1 MTQRSGAGEAI
12 ANLQIALVLP
22 VYNEVENLRSLTAK
36 IQQVIDGL
44 PVNSEIIYVNDGSHD
59 GSDKVLDEIASED
72 DRIRV
77 IHLSRNFGH
86 SAAVRAGIDHSNAD
100 AVILM
105 DSDGQ
110 DDPLA
115 ILRMVDRWLQG
126 AEVVYAVRVARKE
139 GAWKRCLF
147 SMFYRILG
155 KLSSVK
161 IPKDAGN
168 FGLMDRRVVEQIKN
182 LIEVDRYFP
191 GLRSWT
197 GFRQESIQV
206 ERLER
211 YDDKPRVGLSGL
223 MSLAKTAL
231 FGFSRVPLLAF
242 YGIAFVCAGV
252 SFGLIGFALFHK
264 LFTGLAI
271 PGWTSTTSISAFFG
285 AMNALGIAI
294 LGEYVARIYD
304 QVRARPSYIVARV
317 SRGQV
322 DAHRDSYNLLRE
334 VAELKQIVM
343 ESNGMP
349 NADIPSA
356 DIRSVE
362 SLQLTSANSN
372 RLT

>member
-1 MTQRSGAGEAI
+1 MTRRSRSDESLQ
-12 ANLQIALVLP
+12 NLSISLVLP
-22 VYNEVENLRSLTAK
+22 VYNEVKNLRALTAK
-36 IQQVIDGL
+36 IQGVIEEL
-44 PVNSEIIYVNDGSHD
+44 PVRSEIIFVNDGSFD
-59 GSDKVLDEIASED
+59 GSDVVLDEIAAED

-86 SAAVRAGIDHSNAD
+86 SPAVRAGLDYSKSD

-110 DDPLA
+110 DDPFA
-115 ILRMVDRWLQG
+115 IPRMVDQWLNG
-126 AEVVYAVRVARKE
+126 ADVVYAVRVARKE

-147 SMFYRILG
+147 SLFYRILG
-155 KLSSVK
+155 KLSSVR

-168 FGLMDRRVVEQIKN
+168 FGLMDRRVVEQIQN
-182 LIEVDRYFP
+182 LIEVDRYIP

-211 YDDKPRVGLSGL
+211 YDDKPRVSLGGL

-242 YGIAFVCAGV
+242 YGIAFVCAAV
-252 SFGLIGFALFHK
+252 SLGIIGFALFHK
-264 LFTGLAI
+264 LFTGQAI
-271 PGWTSTTSISAFFG
+271 PGWASTTSISAFFG

-317 SRGQV
+317 SNSQS
-322 DAHRDSYNLLRE
+322 DKYQDSYRLLRE
-334 VAELKQIVM
+334 VADLREIAI
-343 ESNGMP
+343 ESTRNP
-349 NADIPSA
+349 NADMTPV
-356 DIRSVE
+356 RP
-362 SLQLTSANSN
+362 LQQAIVD
-372 RLT
+372 

>member
-1 MTQRSGAGEAI
+1 MNLPPDLTGSI
-12 ANLQIALVLP
+12 ANLRVSIVLP
-22 VYNEVENLRSLTAK
+22 VFNEVENLRTLTTK
-36 IQQVIDGL
+36 ICQVLDQL
-44 PVNSEIIYVNDGSHD
+44 AVESEIIFVNDGSYD
-59 GSDKVLDEIASED
+59 GSAEVLDTIASESE
-72 DRIRV
+72 RIRV

-86 SAAVRAGIDHSNAD
+86 SAAVRAGLDQTDSD

-115 ILRMVDRWLQG
+115 IPRMVDRWLQG

-139 GAWKRCLF
+139 GFWKRCLF
-147 SMFYRILG
+147 SLFYRILG

-161 IPKDAGN
+161 IPRDAGN
-168 FGLMDRRVVEQIKN
+168 FGLMDRRVVEQIQQ

-197 GFRQESIQV
+197 GFRQESLQV

-211 YDDKPRVGLSGL
+211 YDDTPRVRLSGL
-223 MSLAKTAL
+223 LSLAKTAL

-242 YGIAFVCAGV
+242 YGIALVCAGV

-304 QVRARPSYIVARV
+304 QVRARPSYIIARI
-317 SRGQV
+317 SGGS
-322 DAHRDSYNLLRE
+322 DSKNQESLALLRE
-334 VAELKQIVM
+334 IAELKQVLIDT
-343 ESNGMP
+343 NNQR
-349 NADIPSA
+349 NANHASARHLQPSI
-356 DIRSVE
+356 DD
-362 SLQLTSANSN
+362 
-372 RLT
+372 

>member
-1 MTQRSGAGEAI
+1 MKQHPDLGESI
-12 ANLQIALVLP
+12 DSLRINLILP
-22 VYNEVENLRSLTAK
+22 VYNEVENLRSLTAR
-36 IQQVIDGL
+36 IQSVIAQL
-44 PVNSEIIYVNDGSHD
+44 TVKSEIIYVNDGSRD
-59 GSDKVLDEIASED
+59 GSAEVLDQIASED

-77 IHLSRNFGH
+77 VHLSRNFGH
-86 SAAVRAGIDHSNAD
+86 SAAVRAGLDQSDAD

-115 ILRMVDRWLQG
+115 IPRMVDRWIQG

-147 SMFYRILG
+147 SLFYRILG

-161 IPKDAGN
+161 IPRDAGN
-168 FGLMDRRVVEQIKN
+168 FGLMDRRVVEQIKQ
-182 LIEVDRYFP
+182 LIEVDRYIP

-211 YDDKPRVGLSGL
+211 YDDKPRVSLSGL
-223 MSLAKTAL
+223 LSLAKTAL

-242 YGIAFVCAGV
+242 YGIALVCAGV
-252 SFGLIGFALFHK
+252 SFGLVGYALFHK

-304 QVRARPSYIVARV
+304 QVRARPSYIIARISDGRV
-317 SRGQV
+317 SKNPESL
-322 DAHRDSYNLLRE
+322 DLLRE
-334 VAELKQIVM
+334 IAELKQVVID
-343 ESNGMP
+343 SKN
-349 NADIPSA
+349 NR
-356 DIRSVE
+356 RSEPISVRT
-362 SLQLTSANSN
+362 LQPAVDD
-372 RLT
+372 

>member
-1 MTQRSGAGEAI
+1 MNQHPGLNESIDSRRITLI
-12 ANLQIALVLP
+12 LP
-22 VYNEVENLRSLTAK
+22 VYNEVENLRSLTSL
-36 IQQVIDGL
+36 IQKVLDEL
-44 PVNSEIIYVNDGSHD
+44 PVKSEIIYVNDGSYD
-59 GSDKVLDEIASED
+59 GSTEVLDRIASED

-77 IHLSRNFGH
+77 VHLSRNFGH
-86 SAAVRAGIDHSNAD
+86 SAAVRAGLDQSDAD

-115 ILRMVDRWLQG
+115 IPRMVDRWIKG

-147 SMFYRILG
+147 SLFYRILG

-168 FGLMDRRVVEQIKN
+168 FGLMDRRVVEQIQQ
-182 LIEVDRYFP
+182 LIEVDRYIP

-211 YDDKPRVGLSGL
+211 YDEKPRVSLSGL
-223 MSLAKTAL
+223 LSLAKTAL

-242 YGIAFVCAGV
+242 YGIALVCAGV
-252 SFGLIGFALFHK
+252 SFGLIGYALFHK
-264 LFTGLAI
+264 IFTGLAI

-304 QVRARPSYIVARV
+304 QVRARPSYIVARISNGRV
-317 SRGQV
+317 LNNQ
-322 DAHRDSYNLLRE
+322 DSLDLLRE
-334 VAELKQIVM
+334 ITELKQVVID
-343 ESNGMP
+343 SNHKRKIDRATVR
-349 NADIPSA
+349 N
-356 DIRSVE
+356 
-362 SLQLTSANSN
+362 LQPTVDD
-372 RLT
+372 

>member
-1 MTQRSGAGEAI
+1 MNQHPGLNESIDSRRITLI
-12 ANLQIALVLP
+12 LP
-22 VYNEVENLRSLTAK
+22 VYNEVENLRSLTSL
-36 IQQVIDGL
+36 IQKVLDEL
-44 PVNSEIIYVNDGSHD
+44 PVKSEIIYVNDGSYD
-59 GSDKVLDEIASED
+59 GSTEVLDRIASED

-77 IHLSRNFGH
+77 VHLSRNFGH
-86 SAAVRAGIDHSNAD
+86 SAAVRAGLDQSDAD

-115 ILRMVDRWLQG
+115 IPRMVDRWIKG

-147 SMFYRILG
+147 SLFYRILG

-168 FGLMDRRVVEQIKN
+168 FGLMDRRVVEQIQQ
-182 LIEVDRYFP
+182 LIEVDRYIP

-211 YDDKPRVGLSGL
+211 YDDKPRVSLSGL
-223 MSLAKTAL
+223 LSLAKTAL

-242 YGIAFVCAGV
+242 YGIALVCAGV
-252 SFGLIGFALFHK
+252 SFGLIGYALFHK

-304 QVRARPSYIVARV
+304 QVRARPSYIVARISNGRV
-317 SRGQV
+317 LNNQ
-322 DAHRDSYNLLRE
+322 DSLDLLRE
-334 VAELKQIVM
+334 ITELKQVVID
-343 ESNGMP
+343 SNHKRKTDRGTVR
-349 NADIPSA
+349 N
-356 DIRSVE
+356 
-362 SLQLTSANSN
+362 LQPTVDD
-372 RLT
+372 

>member
-1 MTQRSGAGEAI
+1 MNQHPGLNESIDSRRITLI
-12 ANLQIALVLP
+12 LP
-22 VYNEVENLRSLTAK
+22 VYNEVENLRSLTSL
-36 IQQVIDGL
+36 IQKVLDEL
-44 PVNSEIIYVNDGSHD
+44 PVKSEIVYVNDGSYD
-59 GSDKVLDEIASED
+59 GSTEVLDRIASED

-77 IHLSRNFGH
+77 VHLSRNFGH
-86 SAAVRAGIDHSNAD
+86 SAAVRAGLDQSDAD

-115 ILRMVDRWLQG
+115 IPRMVDRWIQG

-147 SMFYRILG
+147 SLFYRILG

-168 FGLMDRRVVEQIKN
+168 FGLMDRRVVEQIQQ
-182 LIEVDRYFP
+182 LIEVDRYIP

-211 YDDKPRVGLSGL
+211 YDDKPRVSLSGL
-223 MSLAKTAL
+223 LSLAKTAL

-242 YGIAFVCAGV
+242 YGIALVCAGV
-252 SFGLIGFALFHK
+252 SFGLIGYALFHK

-304 QVRARPSYIVARV
+304 QVRARPSYIVARISNGRV
-317 SRGQV
+317 LNNQ
-322 DAHRDSYNLLRE
+322 DSLDLLRE
-334 VAELKQIVM
+334 ITELKQVVID
-343 ESNGMP
+343 SNHKRKTDRGTVR
-349 NADIPSA
+349 N
-356 DIRSVE
+356 
-362 SLQLTSANSN
+362 LQPTVDD
-372 RLT
+372 

>member
-1 MTQRSGAGEAI
+1 MNQHPSLNESIDSLRITLI
-12 ANLQIALVLP
+12 LP
-22 VYNEVENLRSLTAK
+22 VYNEVENLRSLTSL
-36 IQQVIDGL
+36 IQKVIDEL
-44 PVNSEIIYVNDGSHD
+44 PVKSEIVYVNDGSHD
-59 GSDKVLDEIASED
+59 GSAEVLDRIASED

-77 IHLSRNFGH
+77 VHLSRNFGH
-86 SAAVRAGIDHSNAD
+86 SAAVRAGLDQSDAD

-115 ILRMVDRWLQG
+115 IPRMVDRWIQG

-147 SMFYRILG
+147 SLFYRILG
-155 KLSSVK
+155 KLASVK

-168 FGLMDRRVVEQIKN
+168 FGLMDRRVVEQIQQ
-182 LIEVDRYFP
+182 LIEVDRYIP

-211 YDDKPRVGLSGL
+211 YDDKPRVSLIGLL
-223 MSLAKTAL
+223 SLAKTAL
-231 FGFSRVPLLAF
+231 FGFSRAPLLAF
-242 YGIAFVCAGV
+242 YGIALVCAGV
-252 SFGLIGFALFHK
+252 SFGLIGYALFHK

-304 QVRARPSYIVARV
+304 QVRARPSYIVARISNGRV
-317 SRGQV
+317 LNNQ
-322 DAHRDSYNLLRE
+322 DSLDLLRE
-334 VAELKQIVM
+334 ITELKQVVID
-343 ESNGMP
+343 SNHKRKIDRATLR
-349 NADIPSA
+349 N
-356 DIRSVE
+356 
-362 SLQLTSANSN
+362 LQPTVDD
-372 RLT
+372 